1 MHKDGRNK
9 TYGRNKISFPRLSSL
24 LFPTLFRST
33 SMYPILF
40 SFSHWKMKIFH
51 QLNTKSCSDREDRK
65 VTNDFG
71 GYPTNLCSHTT
82 KRMSHMVYIKQTWNK
97 HAGMMF
103 GSHVYKYISRSSC
116 VAAKAIHHSIFVHIS
131 NIHLFI

>member
-1 MHKDGRNK
+1 MEGTKPMEETKSHFLG
-9 TYGRNKISFPRLSSL
+9 SSL

-40 SFSHWKMKIFH
+40 SFSRWKMKIFH
-51 QLNTKSCSDREDRK
+51 QLSTKSCSDREDRK

-82 KRMSHMVYIKQTWNK
+82 KRMSHMVYIKQT
-97 HAGMMF
+97 
-103 GSHVYKYISRSSC
+103 
-116 VAAKAIHHSIFVHIS
+116 
-131 NIHLFI
+131 